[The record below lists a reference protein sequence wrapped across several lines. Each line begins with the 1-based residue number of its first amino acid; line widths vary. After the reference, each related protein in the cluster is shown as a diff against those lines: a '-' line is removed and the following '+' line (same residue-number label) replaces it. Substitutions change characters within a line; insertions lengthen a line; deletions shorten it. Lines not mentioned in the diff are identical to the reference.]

1 LTDWQPDTRP
11 GLALRPLFSQI
22 PDPLDALKL
31 TLRRRTEFDS
41 LGPDELLDCLIQE
54 PGERPFASAWVLAYR
69 EGLACGLALPYLHDE
84 GLIMGLGVMPAAAG
98 SGLGRALPRHALDS
112 LHSLGAKR
120 YVDHIDADSKQMRS
134 LRASHGCI
142 VQRSLHQFRLG
153 PP

>member
-1 LTDWQPDTRP
+1 
-11 GLALRPLFSQI
+11 
-22 PDPLDALKL
+22 LDALQL
-31 TLRRRTEFDS
+31 ALRRRTEFDG
-41 LGPDELLDCLIQE
+41 LGPDDLLDCLIQE

-69 EGLACGLALPYLHDE
+69 EGLACGLVLPSLHDE
-84 GLIMGLGVMPAAAG
+84 GSIMGLGLTPAAAG

-120 YVDHIDADSKQMRS
+120 YVDHIDADSKPMRS

-142 VQRSLHQFRLG
+142 VQCSLHQFRLG